1 MLFTILRGFAHFWNG
16 KGPIFGPKI
25 GLENSLPIVISFKQL
40 KHMFDKEKMIEIVIP
55 IHLPT
60 YNSNK

>member
-16 KGPIFGPKI
+16 KGPIFGHKI

-40 KHMFDKEKMIEIVIP
+40 KHMFDKEKNDRNSYTNSS
-55 IHLPT
+55 T
-60 YNSNK
+60 YL